1 MIALLRT
8 YLDVIALR
16 KGPDAIP
23 PSWLLL
29 FVSFGLLA
37 IAWVLQFALLNGP
50 VSGVL
55 PALLAYLLALGFYA
69 SVASALGFR
78 RRVLQMLS
86 TIVACGS
93 LLAIVS
99 ATTSIL
105 LRPILGAQI
114 AVSLGTLIWF
124 WSVPVKGHIVA
135 RTVQKHWFFGI
146 GIAMLAFILR
156 FGVEA
161 SFFSSAE
168 ASAY

>member
-23 PSWLLL
+23 PSWILLY
-29 FVSFGLLA
+29 VSFGLLA
-37 IAWVLQFALLNGP
+37 VAWALQFALIDGP

-55 PALLAYLLALGFYA
+55 PALFAYALALGFYA
-69 SVASALGFR
+69 TVATALGFR
-78 RRVLQMLS
+78 HRVLQMLS
-86 TIVACGS
+86 TIIACGS

-99 ATTSIL
+99 ATSSLL
-105 LRPILGAQI
+105 LRPVLGSQI
-114 AVSLGTLIWF
+114 AISLGTLVWF

-146 GIAMLAFILR
+146 AIAMLAFILR

-161 SFFSSAE
+161 SFFSPAE
-168 ASAY
+168 ASNF